1 MSILLL
7 LCLIK
12 VELRRLLHVRLELR
26 LKKWIICWRGKSIG
40 RCVNNR
46 SKLIGCI
53 TKPAI
58 NNRLLRAR
66 LKNSL
71 GFG

>member
-1 MSILLL
+1 
-7 LCLIK
+7 
-12 VELRRLLHVRLELR
+12 VRLELR